1 MGPDVH
7 VFKDMDI
14 LGSKW
19 DSVQFTEEM
28 NYIGLPGKDKLGIL
42 IEVKCYEPNEDKKIK
57 NAESLGWAYLPLY
70 QTIENENNTYSIF
83 TNQGLIQL
91 PLFGGSVEKS
101 NLLSAL
107 KSEDPI
113 VTLQRDKDLPLLPK
127 TSVIFRIHDN

>member
-14 LGSKW
+14 KDSKW
-19 DSVQFTEEM
+19 NSVQYKEEM

-42 IEVKCYEPNEDKKIK
+42 IEVKAYNPKESKIK
-57 NAESLGWAYLPLY
+57 NVESLGWAYLPLY
-70 QTIENENNTYSIF
+70 KTIENENNTYSIF

-113 VTLQRDKDLPLLPK
+113 VAL
-127 TSVIFRIHDN
+127 